1 MYAIKTV
8 GAKILNEP
16 DVELSTSS
24 SLANP
29 QAKQPIKKS
38 TSSGS
43 LFQQGF
49 HIETNAGFN
58 SEMDSYE
65 NIVNRERANKLKKD
79 FAKRLIQLLNDEYFE
94 YGFENACDLLVKEQ
108 MSINASVTRECL
120 NTIFIENFGNPVI
133 VIGILRLVARFENEV
148 ISPEGVTMA
157 TSAIAHKDGEIC
169 DCGIRAFESWGSYQ
183 HLPILRNIE
192 PKEDWLKGYLN
203 SVIKNIE
210 MKYDIISSQN

>member
-1 MYAIKTV
+1 MYEIITTDAN
-8 GAKILNEP
+8 ILNEP
-16 DVELSTSS
+16 DVVFSTSS
-24 SLANP
+24 SFANP
-29 QAKQPIKKS
+29 QAKQPIKKT
-38 TSSGS
+38 TSDKVFFRSI
-43 LFQQGF
+43 FQ
-49 HIETNAGFN
+49 IDTNAGFD
-58 SEMDSYE
+58 SEIDSYE
-65 NIVNRERANKLKKD
+65 NILNRERANKLKKD

-192 PKEDWLKGYLN
+192 PKEDWLKDYLN